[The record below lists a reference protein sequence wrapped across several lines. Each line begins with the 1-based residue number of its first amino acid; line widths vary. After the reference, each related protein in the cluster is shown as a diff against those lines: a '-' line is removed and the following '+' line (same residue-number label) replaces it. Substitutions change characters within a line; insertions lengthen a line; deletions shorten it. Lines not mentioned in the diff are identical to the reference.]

1 MYNKTT
7 LKKIKKDEL
16 VQMYLDLQAKNY
28 DEKMEEVLDKC
39 CTNAINE
46 TVEELKKENE
56 SLKEELGE
64 MTGSA
69 EDNEYDLNSLR
80 DDLKNLDDFTEEEN
94 ITEYDD
100 VVPFIQDLK
109 KEIKKLKKEN
119 ESLKEERDEQ
129 MEKNEDLRWWVKKI
143 LSKMAAAAYRKQKG
157 KEDPIKD
164 VMNDIINQV
173 EEKEWKSVK
182 SHNERLIRFHHRD
195 TKKLKNMKE
204 DWEVATGKI
213 GQENSELHN
222 EIKGLRAKLR

>member
-56 SLKEELGE
+56 SLKEE
-64 MTGSA
+64 
-69 EDNEYDLNSLR
+69 
-80 DDLKNLDDFTEEEN
+80 
-94 ITEYDD
+94 
-100 VVPFIQDLK
+100 
-109 KEIKKLKKEN
+109 
-119 ESLKEERDEQ
+119 RDEQ

-143 LSKMAAAAYRKQKG
+143 LSKMAEG

-164 VMNDIINQV
+164 VMN
-173 EEKEWKSVK
+173 ETEPLASLT
-182 SHNERLIRFHHRD
+182 SR
-195 TKKLKNMKE
+195 
-204 DWEVATGKI
+204 
-213 GQENSELHN
+213 
-222 EIKGLRAKLR
+222 